1 MPAGTCRP
9 SRLSRR
15 RQAPRRRKKRP
26 FGEHPGGTGYP
37 IRLPVKREESVHR
50 RENHPK
56 GCTAQGI
63 GCTVPAPTPALG
75 GQLTTDRIVQAAIE
89 LPPPRDPAP
98 VVEVE
103 RSDTRAVVTLYGDLD
118 LIVERQVLETIAGAI
133 AVHGLRSLHI
143 DATRVTFIDSSGLRS
158 LLLSREAVLDHGLEF
173 SLAIAAT
180 GSVARLLV
188 LAGVHTLLV
197 DELVTRTSLY
207 EGPDALAG

>member
-1 MPAGTCRP
+1 M
-9 SRLSRR
+9 
-15 RQAPRRRKKRP
+15 
-26 FGEHPGGTGYP
+26 
-37 IRLPVKREESVHR
+37 
-50 RENHPK
+50 
-56 GCTAQGI
+56 
-63 GCTVPAPTPALG
+63 
-75 GQLTTDRIVQAAIE
+75 QAAIE

-158 LLLSREAVLDHGLEF
+158 LLLSREAVLDQGLEF